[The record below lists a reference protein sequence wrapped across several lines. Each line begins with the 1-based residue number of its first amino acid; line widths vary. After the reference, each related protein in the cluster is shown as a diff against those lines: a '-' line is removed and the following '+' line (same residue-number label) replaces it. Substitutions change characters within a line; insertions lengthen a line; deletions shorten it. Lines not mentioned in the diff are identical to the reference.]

1 MNLLELIFAGFMIYL
16 LYKLVFGL
24 ILPVSRAASQMKG
37 KMADFQRAQQDAMQ
51 QQHYQ
56 QQQPPPQNQRPPV
69 KQAPTATT
77 KPSKDDYLDFEE
89 VK

>member
-1 MNLLELIFAGFMIYL
+1 MNLLELLFAGFMIYL

-24 ILPVSRAASQMKG
+24 ILPVSKAASQMKG
-37 KMADFQRAQQDAMQ
+37 KMAEFQRAQQDAMH

-56 QQQPPPQNQRPPV
+56 QTPPQNQRPPV
-69 KQAPTATT
+69 KPAPTATT